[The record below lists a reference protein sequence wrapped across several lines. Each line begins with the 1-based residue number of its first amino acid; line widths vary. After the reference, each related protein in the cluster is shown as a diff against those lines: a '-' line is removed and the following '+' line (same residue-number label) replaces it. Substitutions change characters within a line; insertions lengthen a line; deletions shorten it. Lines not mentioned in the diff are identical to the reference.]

1 MFFNRFMSFSGGL
14 FGKLDGAITE
24 YKSDRDILK
33 LSETVNSFAFENKG
47 NPSVGDMLINTG
59 RRLID
64 QGEYD
69 AGIAFMEAVYE
80 NFTWVCN
87 TTTLH
92 LRLAESEFKKG
103 NVEKGKE
110 YLRIMCQKVSNY
122 EESIGFNGLCDV
134 WNEYKHYVGGEV
146 AKSVRINEPE
156 PILPESCSEAICNI
170 LELSGEDLLSELSTH
185 LSELSADGERLDLL
199 SPQEKNVYYVDEFI
213 ENINSDGLDHYLYY
227 YGTNFVYLRSALD
240 AIGCDKAI
248 DLTDKIMRKLPR
260 RAIPKSEER
269 WQDVLDKLEEKG
281 KGFEDLEDYYYES
294 VEHSLI
300 YAVSDYVKAN
310 KDCFK

>member
-1 MFFNRFMSFSGGL
+1 MLFNRFMSFSGGL
-14 FGKLDGAITE
+14 FGKLEGAITE

-80 NFTWVCN
+80 NFTWFCN

-92 LRLAESEFKKG
+92 LRLAENEFKKG

-110 YLRIMCQKVSNY
+110 HLRLLCQKTSNY
-122 EESIGFNGLCDV
+122 EESIDFNGLTDV
-134 WNEYKHYVGGEV
+134 WVRYKHYVEDEV
-146 AKSVRINEPE
+146 ARSVRINEPE
-156 PILPESCSEAICNI
+156 PVSPENCSESICDI
-170 LELSGEDLLSELSTH
+170 LKLSGEDLLSELSTH

-199 SPQEKNVYYVDEFI
+199 TPQEKNVYYVDELI
-213 ENINSDGLDHYLYY
+213 MNINSDGLDHYLYY
-227 YGTNFVYLRSALD
+227 YGTHFGYLRSALG
-240 AIGCDKAI
+240 AIGCDKAVE
-248 DLTDKIMRKLPR
+248 LTDKIISRLPR

-281 KGFEDLEDYYYES
+281 KDFEDLEDYYYES

-300 YAVSDYVKAN
+300 YAISDYVKAN
-310 KDCFK
+310 REHFR